1 MTQSVAEKSSGRAS
15 GGRWNLL
22 RGALGPFLA
31 LGLVVLFFAVADGA
45 RETGGS
51 FLTLRNFSTIAV
63 QTATVA
69 VAALGMTVV
78 IISGGIDLSA
88 GTAVA
93 LCATVLAW
101 CLKQGWNPAFSVL
114 VAIGTGCLAG
124 AINGALISLL
134 RVVPFIITLGTMT
147 GYLGLG
153 KIIANETTIRPDVKS
168 QLPHWLQDLLS
179 TRTEALH
186 FGLPAGVWLA
196 LGMALILGAVLR
208 YSVFGRYVYALGS
221 NESTARLC
229 GINVPLNKIAVY
241 ALAGLFVGVAGI
253 YQFSRLSSGN
263 PTSGSGLELRII
275 AAVVIGGGSLS
286 GGRGTVL
293 GTLTGAAIMAVIAS
307 GCTQLGLNNP
317 VQDVILGAIIIAAV
331 TLDQFRQRRLVN

>member
-1 MTQSVAEKSSGRAS
+1 MTQNALETPAGRGRSGRFS
-15 GGRWNLL
+15 LL
-22 RGALGPFLA
+22 GGALGPFLA
-31 LGLVVLFFAVADGA
+31 LGLVVLFFAVADGM
-45 RETGGS
+45 RENGGS
-51 FLTLRNFSTIAV
+51 FLTQRNFSTIAV

-69 VAALGMTVV
+69 VAALGMTIV

-101 CLKQGWNPAFSVL
+101 FLKQGWNPLFAVL
-114 VAIGTGCLAG
+114 IAVGTGSIAG
-124 AINGALISLL
+124 ALNGVLISAL
-134 RVVPFIITLGTMT
+134 RVVPFIITLGSMT
-147 GYLGLG
+147 AYLGFA
-153 KIIANETTIRPDVKS
+153 KIIANETTVRPDLATQV
-168 QLPHWLQDLLS
+168 PHWLQDLLS
-179 TRTEALH
+179 TRLDALRL
-186 FGLPAGVWLA
+186 GLPAGVWLA
-196 LGMALILGAVLR
+196 LVMALILAGVLR
-208 YSVFGRYVYALGS
+208 YTVFGRYIYALGS

-229 GINVPLNKIAVY
+229 GINVPANKIAVY
-241 ALAGLFVGVAGI
+241 ALAGFFVGVAGI

-331 TLDQFRQRRLVN
+331 TLDQLRQRRLAN